1 MSGDKTRHEV
11 IYCEGCNTP
20 CFYNYE
26 LGHWSDTEG
35 NIMYTGK
42 HCSKSCYQMILKEL
56 EIEFTHNS
64 QMRTSLVRRLKMYQN
79 LEKYRCKECG
89 SCSGWACHCM
99 AWDEELSRHV
109 LKEDVGQLC
118 MDEYLDKYCP
128 NYVKLTEEQKKWVE

>member
-64 QMRTSLVRRLKMYQN
+64 QMRTSLVRRLKM
-79 LEKYRCKECG
+79 
-89 SCSGWACHCM
+89 
-99 AWDEELSRHV
+99 
-109 LKEDVGQLC
+109 
-118 MDEYLDKYCP
+118 
-128 NYVKLTEEQKKWVE
+128 